1 MLDTLSIA
9 RRLSKSGMKRE
20 QAETIANVVA
30 DAVDRQ
36 NGNLATKD
44 FVHGEIKSVRGEV
57 SELRGEVS
65 DLREDVSDL
74 REEMKINDSA
84 LDAKISALEARL
96 IRWVVGTG
104 IGLGIFQLASQYL
117 P

>member
-1 MLDTLSIA
+1 
-9 RRLSKSGMKRE
+9 MKRE
-20 QAETIANVVA
+20 QAETIASVVA

-57 SELRGEVS
+57 SDLRGEVS
-65 DLREDVSDL
+65 DLRA
-74 REEMKINDSA
+74 EMKINDSA

>member
-57 SELRGEVS
+57 IE
-65 DLREDVSDL
+65 LREDVSDL
-74 REEMKINDSA
+74 REEMKINDNA

>member
-57 SELRGEVS
+57 IE
-65 DLREDVSDL
+65 LREDVSDL